1 MDIAC
6 ATAEIL
12 ASFIECLLIPGAM
25 VAACGPR
32 YGRRKTLCLWLLTA
46 CIYTLYVAF
55 MNSWRSF
62 SFLTPIGGMLLS
74 IAAGKFLSAGSLK
87 MRSLSCILAMFV
99 IQSVDY
105 LTFIG
110 MGLLQGDPRE
120 IFYTSLLPGAARIG
134 YLAVD
139 KGCDIILFRLFYRR
153 LNMLHALQGRT
164 AAGLL
169 AFTVLSYG
177 TMQFLFAMVLNGNYV
192 QLQGAMLVSF
202 VILPCFLFLLI
213 FSRITAAFSEK
224 EKAAHQRLS
233 AMNRLMEANY
243 SLLNQSLANH
253 AKAMHDFHHHLAV
266 IDSLAQREKPAQISE
281 YVHSIM
287 DTSFLSAPLCRCGN
301 DIIDAVI
308 NTKLREAEQKEITLD
323 FRIILK
329 DLSAFEQADIC
340 AILSNQIENAFE
352 ACETVPPEKR
362 VQIDIRQR
370 ENFVLFKVTN
380 PVASDPFLHNASLTS
395 TKTGDGAVHGLGL
408 RNMQDIAEKYS
419 GSLKN
424 EYVDGRFIS
433 TVLISGR
440 EC

>member
-6 ATAEIL
+6 AIVEIL

-25 VAACGPR
+25 VAACGAR
-32 YGRRKTLCLWLLTA
+32 YGKRKTLCLLLLTA

-55 MNSWRSF
+55 MNSWKSF
-62 SFLTPIGGMLLS
+62 SFITPIGGMLLS
-74 IAAGKFLSAGSLK
+74 IAAGKFLSAGSVM

-105 LTFIG
+105 ITFIG

-120 IFYTSLLPGAARIG
+120 IFYTSMLPGAARVCF
-134 YLAVD
+134 LVVD
-139 KGCDIILFRLFYRR
+139 KGCDIILFCLFYRR
-153 LNMLHALQGRT
+153 LKMLNTLRSGVT
-164 AAGLL
+164 AGLL
-169 AFTVLSYG
+169 AFTLLSYG
-177 TMQFLFAMVLNGNYV
+177 TMQFLFATVLNGNYV

-202 VILPCFLFLLI
+202 AILLCFLLI
-213 FSRITAAFSEK
+213 LIFSMITITASNK
-224 EKAAHQRLS
+224 EKVAKQMLS
-233 AMNRLMEANY
+233 DMNQLMETNY
-243 SLLNQSLANH
+243 CILNKSITNN

-281 YVHSIM
+281 YVRSIM
-287 DTSFLSAPLCRCGN
+287 DTSFLSIPLCRCGN

-308 NTKLREAEQKEITLD
+308 NTKLREAEQKGITID

-340 AILSNQIENAFE
+340 AILSNQMENALD
-352 ACETVPPEKR
+352 ACEKVPQEKR

-380 PVASDPFLHNASLTS
+380 PVVSDPFLHNASLTS
-395 TKTGDGAVHGLGL
+395 TKTKDGAAHGIGL

-424 EYVDGRFIS
+424 EYIDGHFIS

-440 EC
+440 ER